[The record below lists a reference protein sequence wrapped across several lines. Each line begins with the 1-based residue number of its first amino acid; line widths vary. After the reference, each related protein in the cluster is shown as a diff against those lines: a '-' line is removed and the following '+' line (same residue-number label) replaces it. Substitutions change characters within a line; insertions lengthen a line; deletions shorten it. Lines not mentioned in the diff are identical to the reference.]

1 MVRPMTDSIHL
12 QKNGLEKEKEEAY
25 PYNFS
30 DNHHEELRWVGHLTH
45 DTDFSEKS
53 QYRQIST

>member
-1 MVRPMTDSIHL
+1 MTDSIHL

-25 PYNFS
+25 PDNFS
-30 DNHHEELRWVGHLTH
+30 DNHHEELWSVGHLTH